1 MKNKSTPYNSTCLYF
16 FKEGFPGGHSFAA
29 GIDVLPRIGGE
40 FSQVFSAARH
50 FEASAPG
57 SSACVNAVTAAT
69 RPAPPAPASLPE
81 ASPESAAA
89 AVYAPE
95 AEPAR
100 WLLAERAG
108 QVAVYCGGKKLFVT
122 DIEPAILRSSDR
134 ELLRR
139 GIEADSMEA
148 VLMLIEDLSS

>member
-1 MKNKSTPYNSTCLYF
+1 MKDLYRI
-16 FKEGFPGGHSFAA
+16 KRLLSSRGRYLLPAA
-29 GIDVLPRIGGE
+29 LLALLLLFSATLLLPRL
-40 FSQVFSAARH
+40 A
-50 FEASAPG
+50 
-57 SSACVNAVTAAT
+57 

-81 ASPESAAA
+81 ASPESTAA
-89 AVYAPE
+89 AVYSPE

>member
-1 MKNKSTPYNSTCLYF
+1 MKDLYRI
-16 FKEGFPGGHSFAA
+16 KRLLSSRGRYLLPAA
-29 GIDVLPRIGGE
+29 LLALLLL
-40 FSQVFSAARH
+40 FSAALLLPSL
-50 FEASAPG
+50 A
-57 SSACVNAVTAAT
+57 